1 MKHFKIFWKL
11 FDSKNK
17 KIFYSIIFLFI
28 IQSFLEAIGIA
39 SVIPFITV
47 IFNPE
52 SLSSISFF
60 ENYTEFLEKN
70 RNNLLPI
77 FCLIFLFIFV
87 IKNIFLIF
95 IYRFKNSFVNNL
107 RAFFAKEILVKFFH
121 QEYLFFAKKKQGEL
135 ITTLNTETL
144 NLTKNFLDAVMILL
158 SEIIILFGIL
168 FLILIMGHFKGVLII
183 FPILFIAGFIVKKL
197 NKEIKSWANQRVEL
211 SENLAT
217 LSQRIFLGIRDIYL
231 SSNADHLINKFYN
244 INKEQ
249 SHMETKN
256 STIQLMPKALIEI
269 LGLSILLS
277 TVFYFNN
284 IGMSQDF
291 ILTNLTF
298 YFVIAYRAIPAY
310 NKILIQYQRIKYSK
324 NSVDL
329 INSTLSLS
337 DDRVLSVPINDKI
350 DFNRNIKINNFD
362 FSYDNKKD
370 LINNFS
376 IEIKKGEI
384 IGLFGQSGS
393 GKSTLLNLITL
404 LIKPTSGKLFLD
416 DELINS
422 NSEIRKYQDLITFI
436 SQDTFLV
443 EDTIKNNI
451 IFNSTSK
458 VDAKQLK
465 FSIDFAQ
472 IDKFV
477 NDLPNGIDYMVGSHS
492 RRISSGQKQ
501 RIAIA
506 RAIYSANDMI
516 IFDEAT
522 NALDEENEKAIISNI
537 YSLRGKKT
545 IIIVS
550 HNKNNLDEC
559 DKIIEIR
566 DKKIIQIK

>member
-107 RAFFAKEILVKFFH
+107 RAFFTKEILVKFFH

-197 NKEIKSWANQRVEL
+197 NKEIKNWANQRVEL

-244 INKEQ
+244 INKDQ

-256 STIQLMPKALIEI
+256 STIQLIPKALIEI

-337 DDRVLSVPINDKI
+337 DDRVLSIPINDKI
-350 DFNRNIKINNFD
+350 DFNKNIKINNFD

-376 IEIKKGEI
+376 IEIKKGET

-416 DELINS
+416 DKLINS

>member
-47 IFNPE
+47 IFSPE

-107 RAFFAKEILVKFFH
+107 RAFFTKEILVKFFH

-197 NKEIKSWANQRVEL
+197 NKEIKNWANQRVEL

-244 INKEQ
+244 INKDQ

-350 DFNRNIKINNFD
+350 DFNKNIKINNFD

-416 DELINS
+416 DKLINS

>member
-107 RAFFAKEILVKFFH
+107 RAFFTKEILVKFFH

-197 NKEIKSWANQRVEL
+197 NKEIKNWANQRVEL

-244 INKEQ
+244 INKDQ

-256 STIQLMPKALIEI
+256 STIQLIPKALIEI

-350 DFNRNIKINNFD
+350 DFNKNIKINNFD

>member
-28 IQSFLEAIGIA
+28 IQSFLEVIGIA

-107 RAFFAKEILVKFFH
+107 RAFFTKEILVKFFH

-197 NKEIKSWANQRVEL
+197 NKEIKNWANQRVEL

-244 INKEQ
+244 INKDQ

-284 IGMSQDF
+284 IGMSQDI

-350 DFNRNIKINNFD
+350 DFNKNIKINNFD

-416 DELINS
+416 DKLINS

>member
-28 IQSFLEAIGIA
+28 IQSFLEVIGIA

-107 RAFFAKEILVKFFH
+107 RAFFTKEILVKFFH

-197 NKEIKSWANQRVEL
+197 NKEIKNWANQRVEL

-244 INKEQ
+244 INKDQ

-284 IGMSQDF
+284 IGMSQDS

-350 DFNRNIKINNFD
+350 DFNKNIKINNFD

-416 DELINS
+416 DKLINS